1 MTNVNTK
8 HRNAVATPIEVQF
21 VRKIASPDGV
31 LAAIERGHE
40 AVANANGPIELAAA
54 VAGTWLEIAELEG
67 PEIADTITEQVWPLD
82 GSTVEAEPEMA
93 AAA

>member
-1 MTNVNTK
+1 M
-8 HRNAVATPIEVQF
+8 NATRLPAASQTEVAF
-21 VRKIASPDGV
+21 VRGISNPDEV

-40 AVANANGPIELAAA
+40 AVAKCDSMLGIAAA

-67 PEIADTITEQVWPLD
+67 DDVAETITQHVWPLD
-82 GSTVEAEPEMA
+82 AEPLA

>member
-1 MTNVNTK
+1 MS
-8 HRNAVATPIEVQF
+8 HRTAVATSTEVEF
-21 VRKIASPDGV
+21 VRGLANPNEV

-40 AVANANGPIELAAA
+40 AVAACSSPMELAAA

-67 PEIADTITEQVWPLD
+67 DEAAEVITQNVWPLD
-82 GSTVEAEPEMA
+82 AEPLA